1 MISWIFSYLIVGM
14 IIRRKVGSKGQIV
27 IPKIVRESLG
37 IQPGDEVL
45 MEIKE
50 KELLIRS
57 EVDPE
62 SFVED
67 FCSIT
72 KKKLTR
78 KIDLKRILEEEV
90 EERLVLR

>member
-1 MISWIFSYLIVGM
+1 MMVGM
-14 IIRRKVGSKGQIV
+14 IIRRKVGPKGQIV

-45 MEIKE
+45 MEVRE
-50 KELLIRS
+50 KELLIRP

-62 SFVED
+62 SFIED
-67 FCSIT
+67 FCSIA

>member
-1 MISWIFSYLIVGM
+1 MMVGM
-14 IIRRKVGSKGQIV
+14 IIRRKVGPKGQIV

-45 MEIKE
+45 MEIRE
-50 KELLIRS
+50 KELLIRPM
-57 EVDPE
+57 VDPE

-67 FCSIT
+67 FCSIA

-78 KIDLKRILEEEV
+78 KIDLEGILEKEV
-90 EERLVLR
+90 EGRLVLR